1 MMPIHELLS
10 RIRWDKEF
18 SQGRFEIGF
27 YDRREQTIQRI
38 AFQEVIFPP
47 GGGRVF
53 QLVDESGRLRRIPFH
68 RIREVSRNGKII
80 WQRPA

>member
-1 MMPIHELLS
+1 MPIHELLS

-27 YDRREQTIQRI
+27 YDRREQTIQRV

-47 GGGRVF
+47 GEGRVF
-53 QLVDESGRLRRIPFH
+53 QLRDESGQLRRIPFH